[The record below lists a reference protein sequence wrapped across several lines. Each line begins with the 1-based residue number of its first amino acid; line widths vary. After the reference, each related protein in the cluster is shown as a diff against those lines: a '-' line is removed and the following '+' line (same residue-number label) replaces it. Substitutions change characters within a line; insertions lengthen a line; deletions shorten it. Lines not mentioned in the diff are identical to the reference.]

1 MASRITLSGLSLLA
15 ILAICPLALAQQA
28 STELRAARAAGTY
41 LGSIV
46 YLHELQATECAY
58 VIKRRFPNVDD
69 VIKSEI
75 LPSFNPSARREI
87 ADAMVTLKPELK
99 QQAKTYIN
107 SLLSQVRQDKTLDM
121 KSGCGYV
128 AGAIATTHEHARD
141 GWLAAQRDLK

>member
-1 MASRITLSGLSLLA
+1 MASRITIFGLSLLA
-15 ILAICPLALAQQA
+15 ILAICPLAVAQQPSA
-28 STELRAARAAGTY
+28 ELRAARAAGTY

-46 YLHELQATECAY
+46 YLHELQTTECAY

-69 VIKSEI
+69 VIESEI
-75 LPSFNPSARREI
+75 LPSFGSSSRRGI
-87 ADAMVTLKPELK
+87 AGAMITLKPELK

-107 SLLSQVRQDKTLDM
+107 SLLSRVRQDKTLDV